1 MSAAG
6 PDGAVN
12 AGSGTSGSG
21 ATGGTA
27 VLDAPRVALVGS
39 PNSGKTTLFNALTG
53 LRAKTGNYP
62 GVTVSRYRG
71 TARVGPAG
79 PAGADPS
86 GPARAVVTVEDL
98 PGTYSLD
105 PISLDEQIVADTLDV
120 DGLGP
125 AGEGAPDALLVT
137 LDATTLRRS
146 LGMLAQL
153 AHAGVPLAVVLTFT
167 DELARRQGHLD
178 VPALRRALG
187 VPVLTVTAGRRAD
200 LAALRELL
208 AGDAAAWPSPP
219 VAPPTAPREV
229 TAWIASV
236 LDRSGY
242 VLPAADA
249 RTARVDAVLLHPVW
263 GTAVF
268 FATMFAF
275 FQVIFTAAAPF
286 MDAIEAFFGWLGGL
300 ASERIGIGWL
310 ASFVSQALLGGVG
323 GVLVFLPQ
331 IALLF
336 LMVSVLEGVGYM
348 SRAAFLMDR
357 VMGRAG
363 LEGRAF
369 VALLSSLA
377 CAIPGIM
384 ATRTLPSAR
393 DRIATMMAAPLM
405 TCSARLPV
413 YVLLIGLTVPSSARV
428 GPFGAQGT
436 AMFALYLVGALSAM
450 GTAWLFSRIGR
461 SSGPLL
467 PFYMEMPPYR
477 LPSVRS
483 TLVSVR
489 DSCAVFLR
497 KVGKIILVTTI
508 ALWLLLNL
516 PAHSAGDLAD
526 AGVDAADPVAV
537 SSYTLDHSYGAAVGR
552 AVEPVFA
559 PLGFDWRIDVGVL
572 ASLSAREVFVA
583 TMGQVAAAEDPEDP
597 RGALQEMTVESGPRA
612 GQPLFTAPVVAAL
625 AVFFLYALQCVS
637 TLGVLRRESGTWRW
651 PAIAFGYMFV
661 LAWGGAWLARTV
673 VGALV

>member
-1 MSAAG
+1 MSAGA
-6 PDGAVN
+6 DGAVN

-21 ATGGTA
+21 TTGGTA

-71 TARVGPAG
+71 TARVG
-79 PAGADPS
+79 GADGSHPGTS
-86 GPARAVVTVEDL
+86 VTVEDL

-120 DGLGP
+120 DGSGP

-153 AHAGVPLAVVLTFT
+153 VHAGVPLAVVLTFT
-167 DELARRQGHLD
+167 DELTRRQGHLD

-187 VPVLTVTAGRRAD
+187 VTVLTVTAGRRAD

-208 AGDAAAWPSPP
+208 AGDPTAWPAPP

-242 VLPAADA
+242 VLPAVDA

-268 FATMFAF
+268 FATMFSF

-286 MDAIEAFFGWLGGL
+286 MDAIEALFGALGAL
-300 ASERIGIGWL
+300 ASDRIGIGWL
-310 ASFVSQALLGGVG
+310 SSFVAQALLGGVG

-336 LMVSVLEGVGYM
+336 LMVSLLEGVGYM

-413 YVLLIGLTVPSSARV
+413 YVLLIGLTVPSTARV

-436 AMFALYLVGALSAM
+436 VMFALYLVGALSAM
-450 GTAWLFSRIGR
+450 GTAWLFSKIGR
-461 SSGPLL
+461 SRGPLL

-516 PAHSAGDLAD
+516 PAHSAADLTD

-537 SSYTLDHSYGAAVGR
+537 SSYTVDSSYGAAVGR

-559 PLGFDWRIDVGVL
+559 PLGFDWRINVGVL

-583 TMGQVAAAEDPEDP
+583 TMGQVAAAADPEDP
-597 RGALQEMTVESGPRA
+597 RGALEEMTVETGPRA
-612 GQPLFTAPVVAAL
+612 GEPLFTAPVVAAL